1 MTEFDFEEEFDESQN
16 GKTNLAL
23 DEYISIFTD
32 FLEAV
37 YKKEIEILASNYPEK
52 KSLDIDYKKLEA
64 YDLNIS
70 ERLIENPN
78 IIIEAATVALRRI
91 DVGILE
97 QTDQS
102 LSHT

>member
-37 YKKEIEILASNYPEK
+37 YKKK
-52 KSLDIDYKKLEA
+52 
-64 YDLNIS
+64 
-70 ERLIENPN
+70 
-78 IIIEAATVALRRI
+78 
-91 DVGILE
+91 
-97 QTDQS
+97 
-102 LSHT
+102 